1 MVAPP
6 ARPGPEPALVP
17 VGRGAHLAAAGLA
30 AAVAAG
36 ILLATRWER
45 PGVLVAVAVLQ
56 VLLVPAWVYGTS
68 LPGRIGGT
76 LIGLGTA
83 AAADAVLVARD
94 RVSLLAVLGAL
105 GLVLPALVLHQLTRG
120 VVRVRVTESLSAI
133 AFLLTAIVG
142 LSSLV
147 ALARAVDGP
156 RLVAVLGVG
165 AGAGL
170 AVARLV
176 DAVAPAPRL
185 ADDVA
190 HGLPAL
196 LAGGLAGAAAGAVLA
211 AVLDGTGPLDA
222 AGGALLGGVVALLA
236 ALVTVAVGYVTATVP
251 DPRRATGPAPAY
263 LAVAVPI
270 ALAAPVGY
278 LVSLAVAG

>member
-1 MVAPP
+1 
-6 ARPGPEPALVP
+6 
-17 VGRGAHLAAAGLA
+17 VG

-36 ILLATRWER
+36 LLVSTRWDR

-56 VLLVPAWVYGTS
+56 VLLVPAWVHGTA

-76 LIGLGTA
+76 LLGLGTA

-94 RVSLLAVLGAL
+94 RVSLLALLGVL
-105 GLVLPALVLHQLTRG
+105 GLVLPALVVHQLTRG
-120 VVRVRVTESLSAI
+120 VVRVRVTESLSGI
-133 AFLLTAIVG
+133 VLLLTAVVG
-142 LSSLV
+142 LSTLV

-165 AGAGL
+165 AGVGL

-196 LAGGLAGAAAGAVLA
+196 LAGGLAGAAAGALA
-211 AVLDGTGPLDA
+211 GAGAAGPLDA

-236 ALVTVAVGYVTATVP
+236 ALLTVAVGFIAASVP
-251 DPRRATGPAPAY
+251 DRRRAAGPALAY
-263 LAVAVPI
+263 LGGVVPI

-278 LVSLAVAG
+278 LVALAVAG